1 MRALAVAVLVA
12 LVAVAPA
19 AASEESPTQAE
30 LEAEIVCP
38 VCTPATL
45 DQSNAPAAQQMKRFI
60 ARRIAAGDTKSE
72 IKRKLVANYGRRVLA
87 TPPKEGFDLLAW
99 VLPLAGVGAAAAVVG
114 AAAWR
119 WSRGRASETAD
130 PDPASNGR
138 VTLDPEAERRLDEAL
153 ARFDG

>member
-1 MRALAVAVLVA
+1 MRALVVIVLA
-12 LVAVAPA
+12 LAAAAPA
-19 AASEESPTQAE
+19 AASENAPTQAE

-99 VLPLAGVGAAAAVVG
+99 ALPIGGVAAGALVAALL
-114 AAAWR
+114 AWR
-119 WSRGRASETAD
+119 WSRARDDGVAG
-130 PDPASNGR
+130 PVG
-138 VTLDPEAERRLDEAL
+138 VDPELDRRVDQEL
-153 ARFDG
+153 ARFET